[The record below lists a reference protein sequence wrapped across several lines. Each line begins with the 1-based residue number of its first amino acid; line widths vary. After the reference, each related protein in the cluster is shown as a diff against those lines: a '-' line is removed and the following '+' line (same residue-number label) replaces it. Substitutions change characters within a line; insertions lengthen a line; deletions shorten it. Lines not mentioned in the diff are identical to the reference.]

1 MATLDDKQRNFVS
14 RTIEAVDQFMIAY
27 EELQEIRTEY
37 DALDYGNTLTAAAFA
52 GENQHVDLVDLV
64 AVITSQAAIETT
76 LAAGHRT
83 NLLKVRR

>member
-14 RTIEAVDQFMIAY
+14 RTIEAVDQFMQAY
-27 EELQEIRTEY
+27 EELQEVRSEY

-52 GENQHVDLVDLV
+52 GENQHVDLADVA
-64 AVITSQAAIETT
+64 AVIVSQVAIETV
-76 LAAGHRT
+76 LATGHRT

>member
-14 RTIEAVDQFMIAY
+14 RTIEAADQFMTAY

-37 DALDYGNTLTAAAFA
+37 DALDYGNTLTAPAFE
-52 GENQHVDLVDLV
+52 GDNQHVDLANVV
-64 AVITSQAAIETT
+64 AVITTQAALEGL

-83 NLLKVRR
+83 NLMKVRR

>member
-1 MATLDDKQRNFVS
+1 MATLDSKHANFTS
-14 RTIEAVDQFMIAY
+14 RLIEVTDNFMQAY
-27 EELQEIRTEY
+27 EELEEVRSEY

-52 GENQHVDLVDLV
+52 GENQHVDLADVV
-64 AVITSQAAIETT
+64 AVMVSQAAIETT